1 MYVVD
6 TSKNVTTREEYVSIV
21 EFTPPVVSLFTKT
34 SHTRYTIPVDVNI
47 TDNSGGG
54 IYAGCSMY
62 WLLDLD
68 TEIQWFEVDIEDG
81 AGVVESWNLDDE
93 KTYVIE
99 L

>member
-1 MYVVD
+1 MFTT
-6 TSKNVTTREEYVSIV
+6 TS
-21 EFTPPVVSLFTKT
+21 L
-34 SHTRYTIPVDVNI
+34 TRYTITVDVNI

-54 IYAGCSMY
+54 IYAGCSIY

-68 TEIQWFEVDIEDG
+68 TEIQWFEVDILDG
-81 AGVVESWNLDDE
+81 VGMVEFWNLDDE